1 MVTEKE
7 RVLTFPLIVRV
18 ATEDGWNRVVKYDNP
33 LPVVEA
39 PTEVFNASGM
49 ASMLQKYVDKDGDL
63 EGMELFHFLNWAWN
77 FDRLP
82 AAAKEGAGVE
92 VEILMQDDLRS

>member
-1 MVTEKE
+1 MVSEKE

-18 ATEDGWNRVVKYDNP
+18 ATEDGWNRAVKYDNP

-39 PTEVFNASGM
+39 PEFIDAGIM
-49 ASMLQKYVDKDGDL
+49 AHMLIGYVHKDGDL

-92 VEILMQDDLRS
+92 VEILTEE